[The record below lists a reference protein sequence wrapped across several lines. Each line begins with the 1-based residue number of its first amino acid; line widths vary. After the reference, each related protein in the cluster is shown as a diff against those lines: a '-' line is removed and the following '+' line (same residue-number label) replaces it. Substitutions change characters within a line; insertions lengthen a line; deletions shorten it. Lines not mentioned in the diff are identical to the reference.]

1 MSWDKMDKV
10 GVTQAYVAIAVLRN
24 FKARFQI

>member
-10 GVTQAYVAIAVLRN
+10 GVTQACVAIAVLRN
-24 FKARFQI
+24 LKSRFQI